1 MNLDDKMIAEIAGQ
15 LGLKGSPA
23 VSSADVKRLEGKSDA
38 ELEKEI
44 LRIREQLVARGVT
57 RPRQAAMLRSLLPM
71 MDDKQKA
78 RLRNVIELIEKY

>member
-1 MNLDDKMIAEIAGQ
+1 MNLDEKMIADIAGQ
-15 LGLKGSPA
+15 LGLQGSPA
-23 VSSADVKRLEGKSDA
+23 VSAADVKRLEGKSDA

-78 RLRNVIELIEKY
+78 RLRNVIELIEKH

>member
-1 MNLDDKMIAEIAGQ
+1 MNLDEKTIAEIAGQ
-15 LGLKGSPA
+15 LGLKNGPT
-23 VSSADVKRLEGKSDA
+23 VSAADMKRLQGKSGA
-38 ELEKEI
+38 ELEREI

-78 RLRNVIELIEKY
+78 RLQNVIELIERY

>member
-1 MNLDDKMIAEIAGQ
+1 MDLDDKTIAEIASQ
-15 LGLKGSPA
+15 LGLKGNPS
-23 VSSADVKRLEGKSDA
+23 VSAADMKRLEGKSDA

-78 RLRNVIELIEKY
+78 RLRNVIELIEKH